1 MQGNV
6 ILRASAKIHKNETLI
21 FKDIVI
27 INSKEEKILS
37 VTIDNKLTL
46 YQSHRELCK
55 KSFSKNRLC
64 REYQTNL
71 MILKKS
77 FFLTPQRFSV

>member
-1 MQGNV
+1 MQGSV

-37 VTIDNKLTL
+37 VTIENKLTFI
-46 YQSHRELCK
+46 SHIENYVK
-55 KSFSKNRLC
+55 KASQKIAFVENIKP
-64 REYQTNL
+64 T
-71 MILKKS
+71 
-77 FFLTPQRFSV
+77 